1 MLIWLGVVGT
11 ALCLVVVGVLAAL
24 VYVGRQVEDS
34 RRSFSFNV
42 SGLETLFT
50 DLKKNLSEER
60 EKLTGE
66 LLKINSVH
74 MADLKETDAKLMQA
88 MSHVFENLAADFR
101 KQAESAITDWKQ
113 AAVIFTKS
121 EQELADNL
129 AALLREIKV
138 SKALAQGA
146 LATVEQN
153 VLAVDKLWQMVEM
166 IRTGPRSATRIAPTD
181 ADAAAAERGEN
192 DEQAAAIEAMLAGAR
207 ERIHENSDGIR

>member
-66 LLKINSVH
+66 LLKINPVH
-74 MADLKETDAKLMQA
+74 MA
-88 MSHVFENLAADFR
+88 
-101 KQAESAITDWKQ
+101 
-113 AAVIFTKS
+113 
-121 EQELADNL
+121 
-129 AALLREIKV
+129 EIGRA
-138 SKALAQGA
+138 SC
-146 LATVEQN
+146 
-153 VLAVDKLWQMVEM
+153 
-166 IRTGPRSATRIAPTD
+166 
-181 ADAAAAERGEN
+181 
-192 DEQAAAIEAMLAGAR
+192 R
-207 ERIHENSDGIR
+207 ERV

>member
-1 MLIWLGVVGT
+1 M
-11 ALCLVVVGVLAAL
+11 
-24 VYVGRQVEDS
+24 
-34 RRSFSFNV
+34 